1 MNLKRIIRHLS
12 TTRRHLDRA
21 FPQATLAAIEQ
32 AIKAGEERH
41 SGEIRFVVEAALDTG
56 PLLRGQSAAER
67 ALELFSLL
75 RIWDTQRNTGVLIY
89 LLLADRDIEIV
100 ADRGIHAHV
109 GSAQWEEIC
118 RLMEQ
123 AFRQGDYRTGVIQG
137 IEAVTG
143 HLAEHFP
150 DLESESRNELPDAPL
165 TL

>member
-12 TTRRHLDRA
+12 TTRRHLDRT

-32 AIKAGEERH
+32 AIKAGEKRH
-41 SGEIRFVVEAALDTG
+41 GGEIRFVVEAALDTG

-109 GSAQWEEIC
+109 GSGEWEEIC

-143 HLAEHFP
+143 HLVEHFP
-150 DLESESRNELPDAPL
+150 DPESESRNELPDAPL